1 MTYRL
6 KSIPIKIPVSYF
18 MDIGKLIFVERQ
30 RTQKSQ
36 RNATKHNKVGGLTLS
51 NFKINYKATVFKI
64 MNAGCSDQWDRKEN
78 PKIDSHKYN

>member
-30 RTQKSQ
+30 RAQKSQ
-36 RNATKHNKVGGLTLS
+36 HNGTKNNKVGGLTLS

-64 MNAGCSDQWDRKEN
+64 MNAGHLDPLRTLDT
-78 PKIDSHKYN
+78 